1 MALDCPLEDG
11 VWQDLKAKKDQNLFN
26 EIDKAIAEVQQPRSR
41 FQLER
46 FVLGQHATPEMQY
59 YQTVIELQDMIYKYK
74 HAQIEVKKIEL
85 KIAKFRSKNDE
96 LAELKAQQLELGLI
110 QTRFTMIGAEREVK
124 HLMEIWDG
132 FEHKYSRN
140 QIEEAQPNYWQARLT
155 NNARAMLMGGQSVN
169 AAHIEAMEQAGVLDS
184 FVAEVEK
191 TKKELA

>member
-1 MALDCPLEDG
+1 MFD
-11 VWQDLKAKKDQNLFN
+11 

-74 HAQIEVKKIEL
+74 LAQLNVKKSEI
-85 KIAKFRSKNDE
+85 KIAKLRQTGDE
-96 LAELKAQQLELGLI
+96 LDELKAQEIELGLV
-110 QTRFTMIGAEREVK
+110 QSRFTMLGAERELK
-124 HLMEIWDG
+124 HLMEI
-132 FEHKYSRN
+132 FESFSHKYTR
-140 QIEEAQPNYWQARLT
+140 QEIEAAQPNYWQARLT
-155 NNARAMLMGGQSVN
+155 NNAKAMLMGGQSVN
-169 AAHIEAMEQAGVLDS
+169 ASHIEAMEQAGVLDS